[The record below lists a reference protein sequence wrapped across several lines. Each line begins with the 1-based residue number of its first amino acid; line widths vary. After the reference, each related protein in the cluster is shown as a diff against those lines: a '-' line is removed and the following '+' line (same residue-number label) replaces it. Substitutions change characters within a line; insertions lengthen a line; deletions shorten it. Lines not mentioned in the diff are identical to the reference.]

1 MCAFRKLN
9 IDIFLHSSQKKSSKE
24 NTYFLQ
30 SYVDKMNPNW
40 DRDRIQSYK
49 VVPRVRCLC
58 TLEDWFELVVMRPK
72 HS

>member
-1 MCAFRKLN
+1 M
-9 IDIFLHSSQKKSSKE
+9 SSKE

-40 DRDRIQSYK
+40 DRNMIQSYK
-49 VVPRVRCLC
+49 VVPRVCCLC
-58 TLEDWFELVVMRPK
+58 TLEDWFELVVMGAK